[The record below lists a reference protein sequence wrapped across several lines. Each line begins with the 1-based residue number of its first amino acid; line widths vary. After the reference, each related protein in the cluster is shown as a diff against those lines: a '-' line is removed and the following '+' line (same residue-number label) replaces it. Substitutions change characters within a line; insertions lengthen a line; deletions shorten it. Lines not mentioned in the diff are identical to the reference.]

1 MSHRIRVYISGPL
14 SQGNRKQNVR
24 NAIEAGRRLIEA
36 GFSVFVPH
44 LSHYMDET
52 DELGHDT
59 WVAVDLQ
66 WVAVSDAV
74 LRLPGRSSGADAEVR
89 HAQHLGIPVYHD
101 IEELIANPPP
111 KGDPRF
117 HALLRRIAALHDAK
131 QRDYGREHDPFANV
145 RGSSEW
151 GVRPWVAAM
160 VRATDKL
167 RRLQQYARTGT
178 LANEGAE
185 DSFLDL
191 AVYAL
196 IALILWREEQ
206 GLPPY
211 GLGSEWQRVSLGV
224 VPGPAGGE
232 EQERAA

>member
-1 MSHRIRVYISGPL
+1 
-14 SQGNRKQNVR
+14 
-24 NAIEAGRRLIEA
+24 
-36 GFSVFVPH
+36 
-44 LSHYMDET
+44 
-52 DELGHDT
+52 
-59 WVAVDLQ
+59 
-66 WVAVSDAV
+66 
-74 LRLPGRSSGADAEVR
+74 
-89 HAQHLGIPVYHD
+89 
-101 IEELIANPPP
+101 
-111 KGDPRF
+111 
-117 HALLRRIAALHDAK
+117 RIAALHDAK

-145 RGSSEW
+145 RGASEW

-211 GLGSEWQRVSLGV
+211 GLGSEWQRVSLGT